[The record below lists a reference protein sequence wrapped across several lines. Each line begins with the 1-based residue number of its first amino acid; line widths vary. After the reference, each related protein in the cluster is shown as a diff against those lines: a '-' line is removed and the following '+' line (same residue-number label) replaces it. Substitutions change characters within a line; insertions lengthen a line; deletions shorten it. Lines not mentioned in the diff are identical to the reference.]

1 MGSLDR
7 YRDRIINGPIYR
19 TLLWL
24 GLPAVSVQLVN
35 ISYNIADAYWLSRYS
50 PIDVAIPRQIWP
62 SFMMFQA
69 LAMAIGAA
77 NQALISQYIGA
88 KMYVNAIR
96 TIKQYFTLSFILGA
110 IMSITYYLLRP
121 LIFLFISSPPQEIV
135 NGVLNYSAI
144 ISIDLFTSYFVLC
157 FSIIIQSAGD
167 TRRPA
172 IVNAISATINIIL
185 DPFLILGIYLFPRLG
200 VIGAAIATVLARIV
214 GAIILYIIMH
224 RKFPFIE
231 IGITTEI
238 DREWLMTT
246 FRIGI
251 PILLQN
257 IFNSLAFQIQLRL
270 INSFGVAT
278 SVAWSIGFTV
288 IDIANS
294 VLWGLSQATAIMVGQ
309 NLGANNIDRSK
320 KIARYSQILIG
331 SIIAIGSCF
340 AYIIRHNIITLF
352 IDPSDPEVN
361 SIYSE
366 TENFLKYALFTIPF
380 FGIFFVGSSVGRG
393 SGHVLIPTIID
404 IIRLWIVRI
413 ALGYILSQYLGSTG
427 IWIAFALSNMFSG
440 ISATIWIQ
448 RGKWA
453 KPIIKRS
460 S

>member
-1 MGSLDR
+1 M
-7 YRDRIINGPIYR
+7 NGPIYR

-24 GLPAVSVQLVN
+24 GLPAIAIQLVN
-35 ISYNIADAYWLSRYS
+35 ISYNIADTYWLSRYS
-50 PIDVAIPRQIWP
+50 SIDVAIPRQIWP

-69 LAMAIGAA
+69 LAMAIGVA

-88 KMYVNAIR
+88 KMYTNAIR
-96 TIKQYFTLSFILGA
+96 IIKQYFTLSIILGSLLS
-110 IMSITYYLLRP
+110 IMYYLLRP
-121 LIFLFISSPPQEIV
+121 FIFLSISSPPKEII

-157 FSIIIQSAGD
+157 FSTIIQSVGD

-172 IVNAISATINIIL
+172 MVNAISAAINIIL
-185 DPFLILGIYLFPRLG
+185 DPFMILGIYPFPRLG
-200 VIGAAIATVLARIV
+200 VVGAAIATVIARIV
-214 GAIILYIIMH
+214 GAIALYIIIH
-224 RKFPFIE
+224 KKFPFIE
-231 IGITTEI
+231 IGITSKI
-238 DREWLMTT
+238 DKEWLLTI

-251 PILLQN
+251 PILSQL

-294 VLWGLSQATAIMVGQ
+294 VLWGLSQATAIMIGQ
-309 NLGANNIDRSK
+309 NLGANNIERSR

-331 SIIAIGSCF
+331 SITALGSCF
-340 AYIIRHNIITLF
+340 AYTIKHNIITLF
-352 IDPSDPEVN
+352 INPSDPETN

-380 FGIFFVGSSVGRG
+380 FGIFFAGSSVGRG
-393 SGHVLIPTIID
+393 SGHVLVPTIID

-413 ALGYILSQYLGSTG
+413 TLGYILSQYLGSTG
-427 IWIAFALSNMFSG
+427 IWIAFALSNIFSG
-440 ISATIWIQ
+440 IAATIWIQ
-448 RGKWA
+448 KGRWA

-460 S
+460 SVVS

>member
-294 VLWGLSQATAIMVGQ
+294 VLWGLPQATAIMVGQ

-340 AYIIRHNIITLF
+340 SY
-352 IDPSDPEVN
+352 
-361 SIYSE
+361 
-366 TENFLKYALFTIPF
+366 NF
-380 FGIFFVGSSVGRG
+380 V
-393 SGHVLIPTIID
+393 
-404 IIRLWIVRI
+404 
-413 ALGYILSQYLGSTG
+413 
-427 IWIAFALSNMFSG
+427 
-440 ISATIWIQ
+440 
-448 RGKWA
+448 
-453 KPIIKRS
+453 
-460 S
+460 